1 MSYALQVP
9 WPLWLK
15 RKWREVEGT
24 WRVGG
29 RRERNRRGRK
39 SAGVSV
45 CAYAFGEIQSREEQC
60 DSRQARGW
68 AVLVRPVQL
77 AAVQGMQV
85 ECIGR
90 PQLPT
95 PNLPFRESLLNGPC
109 FAARQGKRGG
119 GAYDGRSSSL
129 TCRRWG
135 TWRWPRPSGW
145 RVGGGGA
152 WCKNGGKELKLLVS
166 IIMDQRDCRSIK
178 TNSI

>member
-77 AAVQGMQV
+77 AAVRGTQV
-85 ECIGR
+85 EEIGH
-90 PQLPT
+90 
-95 PNLPFRESLLNGPC
+95 LPFRESEVIT
-109 FAARQGKRGG
+109 RGMAWKAG
-119 GAYDGRSSSL
+119 DRAWRACT
-129 TCRRWG
+129 TCEG
-135 TWRWPRPSGW
+135 TRKAHVWTWALRES
-145 RVGGGGA
+145 
-152 WCKNGGKELKLLVS
+152 
-166 IIMDQRDCRSIK
+166 
-178 TNSI
+178 